1 MKGGDITL
9 GQIDESWLMAF
20 KQYLLQE
27 AKIAGGNMKL
37 SQNSA
42 LSYFNKVKAAMR
54 QAFEEKLIQEN
65 PAARVRSIKPAET
78 KREEEIIFPEEQE
91 GAIFPN
97 PAEGKLIIRSAK
109 TNNLRLINSLG
120 HTVYR
125 ADFAGSTEVDISS
138 MNRGIYIVELITNDK
153 QLKRSN
159 VIFK

>member
-54 QAFEEKLIQEN
+54 QAFEE
-65 PAARVRSIKPAET
+65 S
-78 KREEEIIFPEEQE
+78 
-91 GAIFPN
+91 
-97 PAEGKLIIRSAK
+97 
-109 TNNLRLINSLG
+109 
-120 HTVYR
+120 
-125 ADFAGSTEVDISS
+125 
-138 MNRGIYIVELITNDK
+138 
-153 QLKRSN
+153 
-159 VIFK
+159 